1 LDFGGTREDQAAI
14 FMHELGHTLGLGHG
28 GNVDVN
34 YKPNYLSVMN
44 YAFQFDA
51 WKPNRPLDY
60 SHGSCID
67 LNESRLNELEGI
79 GYSEVTVWR
88 DPTGQLCI
96 NEEAGLYINWD
107 LDKEMDI
114 GTAKVNLNHNPSED
128 SPSPAGEKLTDYN
141 DWANLVYRFRGTP
154 LSAAS
159 AIPKDWPTEL
169 TVEQITQMRE
179 EAKNIVHVTS
189 LDESNPTS
197 GLPSAAIYAVI
208 AAIVIAV
215 AAVAIWRFRKR

>member
-1 LDFGGTREDQAAI
+1 
-14 FMHELGHTLGLGHG
+14 
-28 GNVDVN
+28 
-34 YKPNYLSVMN
+34 
-44 YAFQFDA
+44 
-51 WKPNRPLDY
+51 
-60 SHGSCID
+60 
-67 LNESRLNELEGI
+67 
-79 GYSEVTVWR
+79 
-88 DPTGQLCI
+88 
-96 NEEAGLYINWD
+96 
-107 LDKEMDI
+107 MDI